1 MLQLNEQDLKQI
13 NDFLQEMPLKWG
25 LPLLNYINAKIQ
37 EQGKPKEI
45 LEEVKEI
52 Q

>member
-13 NDFLQEMPLKWG
+13 NDFLQDMPLKWG
-25 LPLLNYINAKIQ
+25 LPLLNYINAKIKEQSKTQ
-37 EQGKPKEI
+37 EI
-45 LEEVKEI
+45 VEEVKEI

>member
-13 NDFLQEMPLKWG
+13 NDFLQDMPLKWG
-25 LPLLNYINAKIQ
+25 LPLLNYINAKIK
-37 EQGKPKEI
+37 EQSKPQEI